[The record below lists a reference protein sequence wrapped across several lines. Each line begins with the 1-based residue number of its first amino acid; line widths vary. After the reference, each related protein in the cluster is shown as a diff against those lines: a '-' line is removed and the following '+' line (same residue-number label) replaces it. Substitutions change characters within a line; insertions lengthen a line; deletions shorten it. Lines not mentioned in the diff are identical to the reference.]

1 MLNSVVIPCIPK
13 HFDNLFNI
21 LNAFKYGS
29 KQPDEI
35 IVALSECGSI
45 GQDRLDSLTNLGVK
59 LSTIPEVGS
68 SARNR
73 QNGSNLAT
81 GDIIIYQ
88 DADDIPHPRR
98 VEVISWL
105 FDISDIV
112 HLNHS
117 YYKGSNIPDIHSIKA
132 VKSDTLYNTYFPNG
146 VFEECK
152 FITTA
157 YGGDIGFVE
166 DGVGIPIHAGAV
178 AIRREVLQ
186 QVKWR
191 EADEM
196 VLFNHYRYE
205 DYEFNLEVLFKYKK
219 SMVID
224 AKLYQ
229 YN

>member
-1 MLNSVVIPCIPK
+1 MITVVIPCIPK
-13 HFDNLFNI
+13 HFSNLDNI
-21 LNAFKYGS
+21 LDAFKVGT

-35 IVALSECGSI
+35 IVALSESGSI
-45 GQDRLDSLTNLGVK
+45 DKSQLDSLLSKGIK
-59 LSTIPEVGS
+59 LVTIAELGS

-73 QNGSNLAT
+73 QNGSNIAT

-88 DADDIPHPRR
+88 DADDLPHPRR
-98 VEVISWL
+98 VEITSWL
-105 FDISDIV
+105 FDTCDIV

-117 YYKGSNIPDIHSIKA
+117 YYRGSEIPQVDLFRS

-152 FITTA
+152 NITTA

-166 DGVGIPIHAGAV
+166 NGVGVPIHAGAV

-186 QVKWR
+186 QVKWK
-191 EADEM
+191 EANEM
-196 VLFNHYRYE
+196 ALFQHYRYE
-205 DYEFNLEVLFKYKK
+205 DYEFNLEVLFRYNK
-219 SMVID
+219 SLVID